1 MKARSEWFQLRGL
14 ILLAVGTMLCA
25 SAVAGPRD
33 SREPVVAKQ
42 RMVKARPVP
51 KRVILVQSSAS
62 AIPIPIDWVT
72 GIPTT
77 AIPMTIIGRGEA
89 GGR

>member
-1 MKARSEWFQLRGL
+1 MKTRSGWFQLRGL
-14 ILLAVGTMLCA
+14 ALLTLGAMLCA
-25 SAVAGPRD
+25 SAVAGPSA
-33 SREPVVAKQ
+33 SRELTVAKQ
-42 RMVKARPVP
+42 RTVQARPVQ
-51 KRVILVQSSAS
+51 KRVIYVQSSAS

-77 AIPMTIIGRGEA
+77 ATPMTIIGHGNA